1 MIGVIRSAPRWTPS
15 RDVSRPLQ
23 QRSYSLGGSQLRAR
37 SSNET
42 AARGGPGISSLAGGG
57 SLFHNQWVTVV
68 MVRYVHDAF
77 GWDRWLEDLV
87 TTLASF
93 DKTLP

>member
-1 MIGVIRSAPRWTPS
+1 MGVIWSALRSTPS
-15 RDVSRPLQ
+15 CDVSRPLQ
-23 QRSYSLGGSQLRAR
+23 QRSYSIGGSQLRAR

-42 AARGGPGISSLAGGG
+42 MARSGPGISSVTGGG
-57 SLFHNQWVTVV
+57 SLFHNQGVTVV

-77 GWDRWLEDLV
+77 GWDRWFEDLV
-87 TTLASF
+87 TTLAGF